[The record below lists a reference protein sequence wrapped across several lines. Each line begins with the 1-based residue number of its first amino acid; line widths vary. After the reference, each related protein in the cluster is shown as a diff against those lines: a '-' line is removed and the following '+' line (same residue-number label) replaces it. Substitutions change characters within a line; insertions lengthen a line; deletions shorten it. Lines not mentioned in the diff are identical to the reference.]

1 VELVTERANSSRL
14 RGIRLLPLHKGTRE
28 TSMKKTMAICFAL
41 FLLTCEL
48 AAAQETMNRDD
59 GQKTYASQ
67 KPIQLS
73 GTISNTGETF
83 VSDKGS
89 KSWTI
94 INPDAVKGHEGQHV
108 LLTANV
114 DADKNEVNVVSL
126 KMAKK

>member
-1 VELVTERANSSRL
+1 LAEKTTSAIMTGVESRYFL
-14 RGIRLLPLHKGTRE
+14 RINGHPH
-28 TSMKKTMAICFAL
+28 
-41 FLLTCEL
+41 
-48 AAAQETMNRDD
+48 DD

-67 KPIQLS
+67 QPIQLL

-83 VSDKGS
+83 VSDKGG
-89 KSWTI
+89 KNWTI
-94 INPDAVKGHEGQHV
+94 VNPDAVKGHEGHHV

>member
-1 VELVTERANSSRL
+1 MSYLRDSSEA
-14 RGIRLLPLHKGTRE
+14 T
-28 TSMKKTMAICFAL
+28 MKKTMAICFAL
-41 FLLTCEL
+41 SLLTCGV
-48 AAAQETMNRDD
+48 APAQDTMNHDD

-67 KPIQLS
+67 KPIQLM

-83 VSDKGS
+83 VSDKGN

-94 INPDAVKGHEGQHV
+94 VNRDGVKGHEGQHV

>member
-1 VELVTERANSSRL
+1 
-14 RGIRLLPLHKGTRE
+14 
-28 TSMKKTMAICFAL
+28 MKKAMAICFAL
-41 FLLTCEL
+41 FLLTYGVV
-48 AAAQETMNRDD
+48 AAQETMNRDD

-73 GTISNTGETF
+73 GTISNTGQTF
-83 VSDKGS
+83 VSDKAG